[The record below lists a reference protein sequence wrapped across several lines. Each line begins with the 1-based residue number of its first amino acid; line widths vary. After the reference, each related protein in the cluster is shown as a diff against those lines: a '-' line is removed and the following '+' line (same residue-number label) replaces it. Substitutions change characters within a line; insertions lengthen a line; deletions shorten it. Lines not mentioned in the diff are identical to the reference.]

1 MTDTAPQPPCDA
13 CGQRPANWDSELCG
27 PCYWGAVGL
36 ELSCD
41 WLPEETAP

>member
-1 MTDTAPQPPCDA
+1 MTDTAPQPP
-13 CGQRPANWDSELCG
+13 WDSELCG